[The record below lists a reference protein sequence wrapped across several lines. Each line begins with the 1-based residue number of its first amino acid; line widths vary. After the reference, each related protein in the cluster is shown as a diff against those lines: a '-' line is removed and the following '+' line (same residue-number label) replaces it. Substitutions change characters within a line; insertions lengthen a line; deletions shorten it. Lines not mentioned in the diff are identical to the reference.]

1 MYVTLGSQ
9 NRPSHGQG
17 LFLFSSYLV
26 LSHIAG
32 DTPVH
37 TSKCCQIPENHHP
50 FTHHLSSTAFIGME
64 PGERLIQALEAHL
77 GLFGYGFQ
85 GLRYLDCGL
94 VGEVAAETLGS
105 HMSLVLQGL
114 CLMAGG
120 EPKQVLE
127 GIFLTTSNTINLCV
141 NHTSF
146 HPPPCSFKFTKLSL
160 IHQKYSILLWVP
172 GSSARYISEL

>member
-1 MYVTLGSQ
+1 MLYPILIGTTSWKAKFEFRILRLMPVTVWYQS
-9 NRPSHGQG
+9 RPSHGQG

-37 TSKCCQIPENHHP
+37 TPKCCHIPENHHLFNP
-50 FTHHLSSTAFIGME
+50 FAHYLSSTAFIGME
-64 PGERLIQALEAHL
+64 PGERLILALEADL
-77 GLFGYGFQ
+77 VLCGQGFQ

-94 VGEVAAETLGS
+94 VGEVATQALGS
-105 HMSLVLQGL
+105 HISLVLQDL

-127 GIFLTTSNTINLCV
+127 AVFLTTSNTVNLCV

-146 HPPPCSFKFTKLSL
+146 PHSL
-160 IHQKYSILLWVP
+160 QFQVH
-172 GSSARYISEL
+172 